1 MISNDRNGMT
11 ESAANTKS
19 GLGNDPRTKLSTF
32 PEATQ
37 GQCPR
42 GASDYNERIEC
53 DVGRNDTP
61 YAARTQSTESSSWNK
76 QAVMTI
82 SK

>member
-1 MISNDRNGMT
+1 MISNDRNGMI
-11 ESAANTKS
+11 EFAANTKS

-42 GASDYNERIEC
+42 GASDSNEGIEC
-53 DVGRNDTP
+53 DGR
-61 YAARTQSTESSSWNK
+61 
-76 QAVMTI
+76 
-82 SK
+82 